1 MKKLLLFAM
10 LCLASLTASSQSIFN
25 ELKRLRNEA
34 EAIKNDTTKNLET
47 RKIACF
53 KSDALY
59 YLIDKA
65 SQDSTFTEYELGTQ
79 ANAMIEFVNLFVK
92 RLSGEK
98 RKNEKNIVIANF
110 KNATITNPLFNDTD
124 KEVIYGYV
132 DNDKFLTQFSL
143 DTDWVKA
150 LELVGGK

>member
-1 MKKLLLFAM
+1 
-10 LCLASLTASSQSIFN
+10 
-25 ELKRLRNEA
+25 
-34 EAIKNDTTKNLET
+34 
-47 RKIACF
+47 
-53 KSDALY
+53 
-59 YLIDKA
+59 
-65 SQDSTFTEYELGTQ
+65 
-79 ANAMIEFVNLFVK
+79 MIEFVNLFVK